1 MIETVAEHSLETLRP
16 NALVLDLGCI
26 GFEFTNEMRRRGHRV
41 SCVDIQELEGDYD
54 RVGITD
60 YDGVGWILK
69 SPDRQATQ
77 LKKGM
82 GTTMAYRVDCQT
94 LLTYSRS
101 KNRVFWDLIKMDI
114 EGSELEVIHSL
125 DVPPARQL
133 SIEFHLHTKVY
144 DQEQVG
150 FMVDKLTQ
158 LGYKTVQHDMTSQ
171 HGCGYNYWDSLF
183 VL

>member
-1 MIETVAEHSLETLRP
+1 MIETVAEHSFETLGP
-16 NALVLDLGCI
+16 NSAVLDLGCI
-26 GFEFTNEMRRRGHRV
+26 GFEFANEMRRRGHRV
-41 SCVDIQELEGDYD
+41 HAVDIQELDGDYD

-60 YDGVGWILK
+60 YDGEGYIK
-69 SPDRQATQ
+69 SSVDKQAFR
-77 LKKGM
+77 LSKSGVYLVPCM
-82 GTTMAYRVDCQT
+82 T

-144 DQEQVG
+144 DAEQVG
-150 FMVDKLTQ
+150 FMVDKLTK
-158 LGYKTVQHDMTSQ
+158 LGYRTVQHELTSQ
-171 HGCGYNYWDSLF
+171 HGCGKNYWDSLF
-183 VL
+183 VI